1 MRLKFKQ
8 GGTDAVIA
16 VTNVHYCK
24 HKVKVFDNKPDDEVD
39 EFGNTYRCGLLV
51 SQQGMPQNTGLMF
64 VGISRFNCNDI
75 VEELLKYGYADI
87 SGLKKEPKY
96 VIGRSSIKIPF
107 LQRTDKL
114 TLKMISVDVKTE
126 ESVPTNDYINV
137 NIDSAVKVKVSMDP
151 EKMKLAASNFLNKN
165 EEYIRSSVVDVL
177 QGNVREIIGQMKLE
191 EIVQDRKK
199 FADKVQENA
208 APDMAKMGLDIVSFN
223 VQNVT
228 DKGNVIENLG
238 IDRVVTISKSAQISK
253 AESERDIAVAK
264 AAADK
269 QANDARVEAETAI
282 AEQNNALEIKKQ
294 ELKKQSDIKKAE
306 ADAAYE
312 IQEQE
317 QRKTI
322 EIATADANIAKQE
335 KEAEIKEKEIAV
347 REKSLDAEVK
357 KQADAEKYAR
367 MQKADAEKY
376 EQEKRAEAEKFTKL
390 QAAEATRAQYE
401 AEAEGIRAKGLA
413 EAESMEK
420 KADAMAKYGKAA
432 MTEMIIKVLPQ
443 MAEAI
448 AKPLESIDKVS
459 IIGGAGDSGMSAIS
473 DNVPQV
479 LAKTIESVKETTGFD
494 LTEVMKANTYDA
506 KVNNN
511 INVATDFGEKITEN
525 AVKETTAEMHKN
537 KIPSDSKD
545 ECFDYENM

>member
-1 MRLKFKQ
+1 MDILIIV
-8 GGTDAVIA
+8 GVVVIA
-16 VTNVHYCK
+16 LILIVMTGY
-24 HKVKVFDNKPDDEVD
+24 VKSPSD
-39 EFGNTYRCGLLV
+39 TAYI
-51 SQQGMPQNTGLMF
+51 
-64 VGISRFNCNDI
+64 ISD
-75 VEELLKYGYADI
+75 
-87 SGLKKEPKY
+87 LKKEPKY
-96 VIGRSSIKIPF
+96 VIGRSSIRIPF
-107 LQRTDKL
+107 LQRMDKL
-114 TLKMISVDVKTE
+114 MLKMISVDVKTE
-126 ESVPTNDYINV
+126 DSVPTNDYINV
-137 NIDSAVKVKVSMDP
+137 NIDSAVKVKVSSDP
-151 EKMKLAASNFLNKN
+151 AKMKIAASNFLNKN

-228 DKGNVIENLG
+228 DNGNVIENLG
-238 IDRVVTISKSAQISK
+238 IDRVVSISKSAQISR

-264 AAADK
+264 ASAEK

-347 REKSLDAEVK
+347 KEKSLDAEVK

-367 MQKADAEKY
+367 IQKADADKY
-376 EQEKRAEAEKFTKL
+376 EAEQRAEAEKITKL
-390 QAAEATRAQYE
+390 KEAEAIQARSI
-401 AEAEGIRAKGLA
+401 AEAEGTKAKGIAEAEAIKAKGLA
-413 EAESMEK
+413 EAEAMEK
-420 KADAMAKYGKAA
+420 KAEAMAKYGKAA
-432 MTEMIIKVLPQ
+432 MTDMIIKVLPQ

-459 IIGGAGDSGMSAIS
+459 IIGGAGDSGMSTIS

-506 KVNNN
+506 RVNNN
-511 INVATDFGEKITEN
+511 LNITTDLENKVVEKVVNEAVTDIEDNIPNTVAPDIDTAVHNEPVN
-525 AVKETTAEMHKN
+525 APKTHKN
-537 KIPSDSKD
+537 KK
-545 ECFDYENM
+545 N

>member
-1 MRLKFKQ
+1 MHMDNLIFVAAAI
-8 GGTDAVIA
+8 AVIIILILITGYVKAPTDTA
-16 VTNVHYCK
+16 V
-24 HKVKVFDNKPDDEVD
+24 
-39 EFGNTYRCGLLV
+39 
-51 SQQGMPQNTGLMF
+51 
-64 VGISRFNCNDI
+64 I
-75 VEELLKYGYADI
+75 I

-165 EEYIRSSVVDVL
+165 EDYIRNSVVDVL

-228 DKGNVIENLG
+228 DNGNVIENLG
-238 IDRVVTISKSAQISK
+238 IDRVVSISKSAQISR

-264 AAADK
+264 ANAEK
-269 QANDARVEAETAI
+269 EANDAKVASETAI

-322 EIATADANIAKQE
+322 EIATADADIAKQE

-347 REKSLDAEVK
+347 REKSLDAEIK

-367 MQKADAEKY
+367 IQKADADKY
-376 EQEKRAEAEKFTKL
+376 EAEQKAEAEKITKMKEAEAAKA
-390 QAAEATRAQYE
+390 QGIAEAEATKAKGM
-401 AEAEGIRAKGLA
+401 AEAETIRAKGMA
-413 EAESMEK
+413 EAEAMEK

-432 MTEMIIKVLPQ
+432 MTEMIIKILPQ

-459 IIGGAGDSGMSAIS
+459 IIGGAGDSGMTTIS

-511 INVATDFGEKITEN
+511 INVATDFGGKLAEN
-525 AVKETTAEMHKN
+525 AVRETVTELDSVPADNKLPKEQSHMTPQQKKIPKN
-537 KIPSDSKD
+537 KQ
-545 ECFDYENM
+545 

>member
-1 MRLKFKQ
+1 MDNLIFVAAAI
-8 GGTDAVIA
+8 AVIA
-16 VTNVHYCK
+16 VIIILVLITGY
-24 HKVKVFDNKPDDEVD
+24 VKAPTDTAV
-39 EFGNTYRCGLLV
+39 
-51 SQQGMPQNTGLMF
+51 
-64 VGISRFNCNDI
+64 I
-75 VEELLKYGYADI
+75 I

-165 EEYIRSSVVDVL
+165 EDYIRNSVVDVL

-228 DKGNVIENLG
+228 DKAEVIENLG
-238 IDRVVTISKSAQISK
+238 IDRIVSISKSAQISK
-253 AESERDIAVAK
+253 AESLRDIAVAK
-264 AAADK
+264 ASADK

-347 REKSLDAEVK
+347 REKSLDAEIK

-367 MQKADAEKY
+367 MQ
-376 EQEKRAEAEKFTKL
+376 
-390 QAAEATRAQYE
+390 
-401 AEAEGIRAKGLA
+401 
-413 EAESMEK
+413 

-511 INVATDFGEKITEN
+511 INVATDFGEKLAEN
-525 AVKETTAEMHKN
+525 ATKETVDEMKTAPMAKPSKRRVNVTPEN
-537 KIPSDSKD
+537 KQ
-545 ECFDYENM
+545 

>member
-1 MRLKFKQ
+1 MDNLIFVAAAI
-8 GGTDAVIA
+8 AVIA
-16 VTNVHYCK
+16 VIIILVLITGY
-24 HKVKVFDNKPDDEVD
+24 VKAPTDTAV
-39 EFGNTYRCGLLV
+39 
-51 SQQGMPQNTGLMF
+51 
-64 VGISRFNCNDI
+64 I
-75 VEELLKYGYADI
+75 I

-137 NIDSAVKVKVSMDP
+137 NIDSDVK
-151 EKMKLAASNFLNKN
+151 EKMKLAESNFLNKN
-165 EEYIRSSVVDVL
+165 EDYIRNSVVDVL

-228 DKGNVIENLG
+228 DKAEVIENLG
-238 IDRVVTISKSAQISK
+238 IDRIVSISKSAQISK
-253 AESERDIAVAK
+253 AESLRDIAVAK
-264 AAADK
+264 ASADK

-347 REKSLDAEVK
+347 REKSLDAEIK

-413 EAESMEK
+413 EAEAMEK

-511 INVATDFGEKITEN
+511 INVATDFGEKLAEN
-525 AVKETTAEMHKN
+525 ATKETVDEMKTAPMAKPSKRRVNVTPEN
-537 KIPSDSKD
+537 KQ
-545 ECFDYENM
+545 

>member
-1 MRLKFKQ
+1 MDNLIFV
-8 GGTDAVIA
+8 TAAIAVIIILVLITGYVKAPTDTA
-16 VTNVHYCK
+16 V
-24 HKVKVFDNKPDDEVD
+24 
-39 EFGNTYRCGLLV
+39 
-51 SQQGMPQNTGLMF
+51 
-64 VGISRFNCNDI
+64 I
-75 VEELLKYGYADI
+75 I

-165 EEYIRSSVVDVL
+165 EDYIRNSVVDVL

-228 DKGNVIENLG
+228 DNGNVIENLG
-238 IDRVVTISKSAQISK
+238 IDRVVSISKSAQISR

-264 AAADK
+264 ANAEK
-269 QANDARVEAETAI
+269 EANDAKVASETAI

-367 MQKADAEKY
+367 IQKADADKY
-376 EQEKRAEAEKFTKL
+376 EAEQKAEAEKITKMKEAEAAKA
-390 QAAEATRAQYE
+390 QGIAEAEATKAKGM
-401 AEAEGIRAKGLA
+401 AEAETIRAKGMA
-413 EAESMEK
+413 EAEAMEK

-432 MTEMIIKVLPQ
+432 MTEMIIKILPQ

-459 IIGGAGDSGMSAIS
+459 IIGGAGDSGMTTIS

-511 INVATDFGEKITEN
+511 INVATDFGEKLAEN
-525 AVKETTAEMHKN
+525 AVKETVTELDSVPADNKLPKEQSHMTPQQKKIPKN
-537 KIPSDSKD
+537 KQ
-545 ECFDYENM
+545 

>member
-1 MRLKFKQ
+1 MDNLIFVAAAI
-8 GGTDAVIA
+8 AVIIILILITGYVKAPTDTA
-16 VTNVHYCK
+16 V
-24 HKVKVFDNKPDDEVD
+24 
-39 EFGNTYRCGLLV
+39 
-51 SQQGMPQNTGLMF
+51 
-64 VGISRFNCNDI
+64 I
-75 VEELLKYGYADI
+75 I

-165 EEYIRSSVVDVL
+165 EDYIRNSVVDVL

-228 DKGNVIENLG
+228 DNGNVIENLG
-238 IDRVVTISKSAQISK
+238 IDRVVSISKSAQISR

-264 AAADK
+264 ANAEK
-269 QANDARVEAETAI
+269 EANDAKVASETAI

-367 MQKADAEKY
+367 IQKADADKY
-376 EQEKRAEAEKFTKL
+376 EAEQKAEAEKITKMKEAEAAKA
-390 QAAEATRAQYE
+390 QGIAEAEATKAKGM
-401 AEAEGIRAKGLA
+401 AEAETIRAKGMA
-413 EAESMEK
+413 EAEAMEK

-432 MTEMIIKVLPQ
+432 MTEMIIKILPQ

-459 IIGGAGDSGMSAIS
+459 IIGGAWDSGMTTIS

-511 INVATDFGEKITEN
+511 INVATDFGGKLAEN
-525 AVKETTAEMHKN
+525 AVRETVTELDSVPADNKLPKEQSHMTPQQKKIPKN
-537 KIPSDSKD
+537 KQ
-545 ECFDYENM
+545 

>member
-1 MRLKFKQ
+1 MDILIIV
-8 GGTDAVIA
+8 GIVVIA
-16 VTNVHYCK
+16 LILIVMTGY
-24 HKVKVFDNKPDDEVD
+24 VKSPSD
-39 EFGNTYRCGLLV
+39 TAY
-51 SQQGMPQNTGLMF
+51 
-64 VGISRFNCNDI
+64 I
-75 VEELLKYGYADI
+75 I

-96 VIGRSSIKIPF
+96 VIGRSSIRIPF
-107 LQRTDKL
+107 LQRMDKL
-114 TLKMISVDVKTE
+114 ILKMISVDVKTE
-126 ESVPTNDYINV
+126 DSVPTNDYINV
-137 NIDSAVKVKVSMDP
+137 NIDSAVKVKVSSDP
-151 EKMKLAASNFLNKN
+151 AKMKIAASNFLNKN

-228 DKGNVIENLG
+228 DNGNVIENLG
-238 IDRVVTISKSAQISK
+238 IDRVVSISKSAQISR

-264 AAADK
+264 AAAEK

-347 REKSLDAEVK
+347 KEKSLDAEVK

-367 MQKADAEKY
+367 IQKADADKY
-376 EQEKRAEAEKFTKL
+376 EAEQRAEAEKIAKL
-390 QAAEATRAQYE
+390 KEAEAIQARSI
-401 AEAEGIRAKGLA
+401 AEAEGTKAKGIAEAEAIKAKGLA
-413 EAESMEK
+413 EAEAMEK
-420 KADAMAKYGKAA
+420 KAEAMAKYGKAA
-432 MTEMIIKVLPQ
+432 MTDMIIKVLPQ

-459 IIGGAGDSGMSAIS
+459 IIGGAGDSGMSTIS

-506 KVNNN
+506 RVNNN
-511 INVATDFGEKITEN
+511 LNITTDLENKVVEKVVNEAVTDIEDNIPNTVAPDID
-525 AVKETTAEMHKN
+525 TTVHNESTNTPKTHKN
-537 KIPSDSKD
+537 KK
-545 ECFDYENM
+545 N

>member
-1 MRLKFKQ
+1 MDNLIFVAAAI
-8 GGTDAVIA
+8 AVIA
-16 VTNVHYCK
+16 VIIILVLITGY
-24 HKVKVFDNKPDDEVD
+24 VKAPTDTAV
-39 EFGNTYRCGLLV
+39 
-51 SQQGMPQNTGLMF
+51 
-64 VGISRFNCNDI
+64 I
-75 VEELLKYGYADI
+75 I

-165 EEYIRSSVVDVL
+165 EDYIRNSVVDVL

-199 FADKVQENA
+199 FADKAE
-208 APDMAKMGLDIVSFN
+208 
-223 VQNVT
+223 
-228 DKGNVIENLG
+228 VIENLG
-238 IDRVVTISKSAQISK
+238 IDRIVSISKSAQISK
-253 AESERDIAVAK
+253 AESLRDIAVAK
-264 AAADK
+264 ASADK

-347 REKSLDAEVK
+347 REKSLDAEIK

-413 EAESMEK
+413 EAEAMEK

-511 INVATDFGEKITEN
+511 INVATDFGEKLAEN
-525 AVKETTAEMHKN
+525 ATKETVDEMKTAPMAKPSKRRVNVTPEN
-537 KIPSDSKD
+537 KQ
-545 ECFDYENM
+545 

>member
-1 MRLKFKQ
+1 MDILIIV
-8 GGTDAVIA
+8 GVVVVALI
-16 VTNVHYCK
+16 
-24 HKVKVFDNKPDDEVD
+24 
-39 EFGNTYRCGLLV
+39 LLV
-51 SQQGMPQNTGLMF
+51 MTGY
-64 VGISRFNCNDI
+64 VKSPSDTAYI
-75 VEELLKYGYADI
+75 I

-96 VIGRSSIKIPF
+96 VIGRSSIRIPF
-107 LQRTDKL
+107 LQRMDKL
-114 TLKMISVDVKTE
+114 MLKMISVDVKTE

-137 NIDSAVKVKVSMDP
+137 NIDSAVKVKVSSDP
-151 EKMKLAASNFLNKN
+151 VKMKIAASNFLNKN
-165 EEYIRSSVVDVL
+165 EDYIRNSVVDVL

-335 KEAEIKEKEIAV
+335 KEAEIKEKEIV
-347 REKSLDAEVK
+347 VKEKSLDAEVK

-367 MQKADAEKY
+367 IQKADADKY
-376 EQEKRAEAEKFTKL
+376 EAEQRAEAEKITKL
-390 QAAEATRAQYE
+390 KEAEAIKARSI
-401 AEAEGIRAKGLA
+401 AEAEGTKAKGIAEAEAIKAKGLA
-413 EAESMEK
+413 EAEAMEK

-432 MTEMIIKVLPQ
+432 MTDMIIKVLPQ

-459 IIGGAGDSGMSAIS
+459 IIGGAGDSGMSTIS

-511 INVATDFGEKITEN
+511 VNITTDLENKVVEKVVNEAVTDIEN
-525 AVKETTAEMHKN
+525 NIPNTVTPNIDTAVHNESANTPKSHKN
-537 KIPSDSKD
+537 KK
-545 ECFDYENM
+545 N

>member
-1 MRLKFKQ
+1 MDILIIV
-8 GGTDAVIA
+8 GIVVIA
-16 VTNVHYCK
+16 LILIVMTGY
-24 HKVKVFDNKPDDEVD
+24 VKSPSD
-39 EFGNTYRCGLLV
+39 TAY
-51 SQQGMPQNTGLMF
+51 
-64 VGISRFNCNDI
+64 I
-75 VEELLKYGYADI
+75 I

-96 VIGRSSIKIPF
+96 VIGRSSIRIPF
-107 LQRTDKL
+107 LQRMDKL
-114 TLKMISVDVKTE
+114 MLKMISVDVKTE
-126 ESVPTNDYINV
+126 DSVPTNDYINV
-137 NIDSAVKVKVSMDP
+137 NIDSAVKVKVSSDP
-151 EKMKLAASNFLNKN
+151 VKMKIAASNFLNKN
-165 EEYIRSSVVDVL
+165 EEYIRNSVVDVL

-228 DKGNVIENLG
+228 DNGNVIENLG
-238 IDRVVTISKSAQISK
+238 IDRVVSISKSAQISR

-264 AAADK
+264 ASAEK

-347 REKSLDAEVK
+347 KEKSLDAEVK

-367 MQKADAEKY
+367 IQKADADKY
-376 EQEKRAEAEKFTKL
+376 EAEQRAEAEKITKL
-390 QAAEATRAQYE
+390 KEAEAIQARSI
-401 AEAEGIRAKGLA
+401 AEAEGTKAKGIAEAEAIKAKGLA
-413 EAESMEK
+413 EAEAMEK
-420 KADAMAKYGKAA
+420 KAEAMAKYGKAA
-432 MTEMIIKVLPQ
+432 MTDMIIKVLPQ

-459 IIGGAGDSGMSAIS
+459 IIGGAGDSGMSTIS

-506 KVNNN
+506 RVNNN
-511 INVATDFGEKITEN
+511 LNITTDLENKVVEKVVNEAVTDVEDNIPNTVAPNID
-525 AVKETTAEMHKN
+525 TTVHNEPVNTPKTHKN
-537 KIPSDSKD
+537 KK
-545 ECFDYENM
+545 N

>member
-1 MRLKFKQ
+1 MDNLIFVAAAI
-8 GGTDAVIA
+8 AVIIILVLITGYVKAPTDTA
-16 VTNVHYCK
+16 V
-24 HKVKVFDNKPDDEVD
+24 
-39 EFGNTYRCGLLV
+39 
-51 SQQGMPQNTGLMF
+51 
-64 VGISRFNCNDI
+64 I
-75 VEELLKYGYADI
+75 I

-165 EEYIRSSVVDVL
+165 EDYIRNSVVDVL

-228 DKGNVIENLG
+228 DNGNVIENLG
-238 IDRVVTISKSAQISK
+238 IDRVVSISKSAQISR

-264 AAADK
+264 ANAEK
-269 QANDARVEAETAI
+269 EANDAKVASETAI

-322 EIATADANIAKQE
+322 EIATADADIAKQE

-347 REKSLDAEVK
+347 REKSLDAEIK

-367 MQKADAEKY
+367 IQKADADKY
-376 EQEKRAEAEKFTKL
+376 EAEQKAEAEKITKMKEAEAAKA
-390 QAAEATRAQYE
+390 QGIAEAEATKAKGM
-401 AEAEGIRAKGLA
+401 AEAETIRAKGMA
-413 EAESMEK
+413 EAEAMEK

-432 MTEMIIKVLPQ
+432 MTEMIIKILPQ

-459 IIGGAGDSGMSAIS
+459 IIGGAGDSGMTTIS

-511 INVATDFGEKITEN
+511 INVATDFSGKLAEN
-525 AVKETTAEMHKN
+525 AVKETVTELDSVPADNKLPKEQSHMTPQQKKIPKN
-537 KIPSDSKD
+537 KQ
-545 ECFDYENM
+545 

>member
-1 MRLKFKQ
+1 
-8 GGTDAVIA
+8 
-16 VTNVHYCK
+16 
-24 HKVKVFDNKPDDEVD
+24 
-39 EFGNTYRCGLLV
+39 
-51 SQQGMPQNTGLMF
+51 
-64 VGISRFNCNDI
+64 
-75 VEELLKYGYADI
+75 
-87 SGLKKEPKY
+87 
-96 VIGRSSIKIPF
+96 
-107 LQRTDKL
+107 
-114 TLKMISVDVKTE
+114 MISVDVKTE
-126 ESVPTNDYINV
+126 DSVPTNDYINV
-137 NIDSAVKVKVSMDP
+137 NIDSAVKVKVSSDP
-151 EKMKLAASNFLNKN
+151 AKMKIAASNFLNKN

-228 DKGNVIENLG
+228 DNGNVIENLG
-238 IDRVVTISKSAQISK
+238 IDRVVSISKSAQISR

-264 AAADK
+264 ASAEK

-347 REKSLDAEVK
+347 KEKSLDAEVK

-367 MQKADAEKY
+367 IQKADADKY
-376 EQEKRAEAEKFTKL
+376 EAEQRAEAEKITKL
-390 QAAEATRAQYE
+390 KEAEAIQARSI
-401 AEAEGIRAKGLA
+401 AEAEGTKAKGIAEAEAIKAKGLA
-413 EAESMEK
+413 EAEAMEK
-420 KADAMAKYGKAA
+420 KAEAMAKYGKAA
-432 MTEMIIKVLPQ
+432 MTDMIIKVLPQ

-459 IIGGAGDSGMSAIS
+459 IIGGAGDSGMSTIS

-506 KVNNN
+506 RVNNN
-511 INVATDFGEKITEN
+511 LNITTDLENKVVEKVVNEAVTDIEDNIPNTVAPDIDTAVHNEPVN
-525 AVKETTAEMHKN
+525 APKTHKN
-537 KIPSDSKD
+537 KK
-545 ECFDYENM
+545 N

>member
-1 MRLKFKQ
+1 MDNLIFVAAAI
-8 GGTDAVIA
+8 AVIIILILITGYVKAPTDTA
-16 VTNVHYCK
+16 V
-24 HKVKVFDNKPDDEVD
+24 
-39 EFGNTYRCGLLV
+39 
-51 SQQGMPQNTGLMF
+51 
-64 VGISRFNCNDI
+64 I
-75 VEELLKYGYADI
+75 I

-165 EEYIRSSVVDVL
+165 EDYIRNSVVDVL

-228 DKGNVIENLG
+228 DNGNVIENLG
-238 IDRVVTISKSAQISK
+238 IDRVVSISKSAQISR

-264 AAADK
+264 ANAEK
-269 QANDARVEAETAI
+269 EANDAKVASETAI

-322 EIATADANIAKQE
+322 EIATADADIAKQE

-347 REKSLDAEVK
+347 REKSLDAEIK

-367 MQKADAEKY
+367 IQKADADKY
-376 EQEKRAEAEKFTKL
+376 EAEQKAEAEKITKMKEAEAAKA
-390 QAAEATRAQYE
+390 QGIAEAEATKAKGM
-401 AEAEGIRAKGLA
+401 AEAETIRAKGMA
-413 EAESMEK
+413 EAEAMEK

-432 MTEMIIKVLPQ
+432 MTEMIIKILPQ

-459 IIGGAGDSGMSAIS
+459 IIGGAGDSGITTIS

-511 INVATDFGEKITEN
+511 INVATDFGGKLAEN
-525 AVKETTAEMHKN
+525 AVKETVTELDSVPADNKLPKEQSHMTPQQKKMPKN
-537 KIPSDSKD
+537 KQ
-545 ECFDYENM
+545 

>member
-1 MRLKFKQ
+1 MDILIIV
-8 GGTDAVIA
+8 GVVVIA
-16 VTNVHYCK
+16 LILIVMTGY
-24 HKVKVFDNKPDDEVD
+24 VKSPSD
-39 EFGNTYRCGLLV
+39 TAY
-51 SQQGMPQNTGLMF
+51 
-64 VGISRFNCNDI
+64 I
-75 VEELLKYGYADI
+75 I

-96 VIGRSSIKIPF
+96 VIGRSSIRIPF
-107 LQRTDKL
+107 LQRMDKL
-114 TLKMISVDVKTE
+114 MLKMISVDVKTE
-126 ESVPTNDYINV
+126 DSVPTNDYINV
-137 NIDSAVKVKVSMDP
+137 NIDSAVKVKVSSDP
-151 EKMKLAASNFLNKN
+151 AKMKIAASNFLNKN

-228 DKGNVIENLG
+228 DNGNVIENLG
-238 IDRVVTISKSAQISK
+238 IDRVVSISKSAQISR

-264 AAADK
+264 ASAEK

-347 REKSLDAEVK
+347 KEKSLDAEVK

-367 MQKADAEKY
+367 IQKADADKY
-376 EQEKRAEAEKFTKL
+376 EAEQRAEAEKITKL
-390 QAAEATRAQYE
+390 KEAEAIQARSI
-401 AEAEGIRAKGLA
+401 AEAEGTKAKGIAEAEAIKAKGLA
-413 EAESMEK
+413 EAEAMEK
-420 KADAMAKYGKAA
+420 KAEAMAKYGKAA
-432 MTEMIIKVLPQ
+432 MTDMIIKVLPQ

-459 IIGGAGDSGMSAIS
+459 IIGGAGDSGMSTIS

-506 KVNNN
+506 RVNNN
-511 INVATDFGEKITEN
+511 LNITTDLENKVVEKVVNEAVTDIEDNVPNTVAPNIDT
-525 AVKETTAEMHKN
+525 AVHNEPVNTPKTHKN
-537 KIPSDSKD
+537 KK
-545 ECFDYENM
+545 N

>member
-1 MRLKFKQ
+1 MDILIIV
-8 GGTDAVIA
+8 GVVVIA
-16 VTNVHYCK
+16 LILIVMTGY
-24 HKVKVFDNKPDDEVD
+24 VKSPSD
-39 EFGNTYRCGLLV
+39 TAY
-51 SQQGMPQNTGLMF
+51 
-64 VGISRFNCNDI
+64 I
-75 VEELLKYGYADI
+75 I

-96 VIGRSSIKIPF
+96 VIGGSSIRIPF
-107 LQRTDKL
+107 LQRMDKL
-114 TLKMISVDVKTE
+114 MLKMISVDVKTE
-126 ESVPTNDYINV
+126 DSVPTNDYINV
-137 NIDSAVKVKVSMDP
+137 NIDSAVKVKVSSDP
-151 EKMKLAASNFLNKN
+151 AKMKIAASNFLNKN

-228 DKGNVIENLG
+228 DNGNVIENLG
-238 IDRVVTISKSAQISK
+238 IDRVVSISKSAQISR

-264 AAADK
+264 ASAEK

-347 REKSLDAEVK
+347 KEKSLDAEVK

-367 MQKADAEKY
+367 IQKADADKY
-376 EQEKRAEAEKFTKL
+376 EAEQRAEAEKITKL
-390 QAAEATRAQYE
+390 KEAETIQARSI
-401 AEAEGIRAKGLA
+401 AEAEGTKAKGIAEAEAIKAKGLA
-413 EAESMEK
+413 EAEAMEK
-420 KADAMAKYGKAA
+420 KAEAMAKYGKAA
-432 MTEMIIKVLPQ
+432 MTDMIIKVLPQ

-459 IIGGAGDSGMSAIS
+459 IIGGAGDSGMSTIS

-506 KVNNN
+506 RVNNN
-511 INVATDFGEKITEN
+511 LNITTDLENKVVEKVVNEAVTDIEDNVPNTVAPNIDTAVHNEPVN
-525 AVKETTAEMHKN
+525 APKTHKN
-537 KIPSDSKD
+537 KK
-545 ECFDYENM
+545 N

>member
-1 MRLKFKQ
+1 MDILIIV
-8 GGTDAVIA
+8 GVVVIA
-16 VTNVHYCK
+16 LILIVMTGY
-24 HKVKVFDNKPDDEVD
+24 VKSPSD
-39 EFGNTYRCGLLV
+39 TAY
-51 SQQGMPQNTGLMF
+51 
-64 VGISRFNCNDI
+64 I
-75 VEELLKYGYADI
+75 I

-96 VIGRSSIKIPF
+96 VIGKSSIRIPF
-107 LQRTDKL
+107 LQRMDRL
-114 TLKMISVDVKTE
+114 MLKMISVDVKTE

-137 NIDSAVKVKVSMDP
+137 NIDSAVKVKVSSDP
-151 EKMKLAASNFLNKN
+151 AKMKIAESNFLNKN
-165 EEYIRSSVVDVL
+165 EDYIRNSVVDVL

-228 DKGNVIENLG
+228 DNGNVIENLG
-238 IDRVVTISKSAQISK
+238 IDRVVSISKSAQISR

-264 AAADK
+264 AAAEK

-347 REKSLDAEVK
+347 KEKSLDAEVK

-367 MQKADAEKY
+367 IQKADADKY
-376 EQEKRAEAEKFTKL
+376 EAEQKAEAEKITKL
-390 QAAEATRAQYE
+390 KEAEAIQARSI
-401 AEAEGIRAKGLA
+401 AEAEGTKAKGIAEAEAIKAKGLA
-413 EAESMEK
+413 EAEAMEK
-420 KADAMAKYGKAA
+420 KAEAMAKYGKAA
-432 MTEMIIKVLPQ
+432 MTDMIIKVLPQ

-459 IIGGAGDSGMSAIS
+459 IIGGAGDSGMSTIS

-506 KVNNN
+506 RVNNN
-511 INVATDFGEKITEN
+511 LNITTDLENKVVEKVVNEAVTDIEDNVPNTVAPNIDT
-525 AVKETTAEMHKN
+525 AVHNEPVNTPKTHKN
-537 KIPSDSKD
+537 KK
-545 ECFDYENM
+545 N

>member
-1 MRLKFKQ
+1 
-8 GGTDAVIA
+8 
-16 VTNVHYCK
+16 
-24 HKVKVFDNKPDDEVD
+24 
-39 EFGNTYRCGLLV
+39 
-51 SQQGMPQNTGLMF
+51 
-64 VGISRFNCNDI
+64 
-75 VEELLKYGYADI
+75 
-87 SGLKKEPKY
+87 
-96 VIGRSSIKIPF
+96 
-107 LQRTDKL
+107 
-114 TLKMISVDVKTE
+114 
-126 ESVPTNDYINV
+126 
-137 NIDSAVKVKVSMDP
+137 
-151 EKMKLAASNFLNKN
+151 
-165 EEYIRSSVVDVL
+165 
-177 QGNVREIIGQMKLE
+177 MKLE

-228 DKGNVIENLG
+228 DNGNVIENLG
-238 IDRVVTISKSAQISK
+238 IDRVVSISKSAQISR

-264 AAADK
+264 ANAEK
-269 QANDARVEAETAI
+269 EANDAKVASETAI

-413 EAESMEK
+413 EAEAMEK

>member
-1 MRLKFKQ
+1 MT
-8 GGTDAVIA
+8 G
-16 VTNVHYCK
+16 Y
-24 HKVKVFDNKPDDEVD
+24 VKSPSD
-39 EFGNTYRCGLLV
+39 TAY
-51 SQQGMPQNTGLMF
+51 
-64 VGISRFNCNDI
+64 I
-75 VEELLKYGYADI
+75 I

-96 VIGRSSIKIPF
+96 VIGRSSIRIPF
-107 LQRTDKL
+107 LQRMDKL
-114 TLKMISVDVKTE
+114 MLKMISVDVKTE
-126 ESVPTNDYINV
+126 DSVPTNDYINV
-137 NIDSAVKVKVSMDP
+137 NIDSAVKVKVSSDP
-151 EKMKLAASNFLNKN
+151 AKMKIAASNFLNKN

-228 DKGNVIENLG
+228 DNGNVIENLG
-238 IDRVVTISKSAQISK
+238 IDRVVSISKSAQISR

-264 AAADK
+264 ASAEK

-347 REKSLDAEVK
+347 KEKSLDAEVK

-367 MQKADAEKY
+367 IQKADADKY
-376 EQEKRAEAEKFTKL
+376 EAEQRAEAEKITKL
-390 QAAEATRAQYE
+390 KEAEAIQARSI
-401 AEAEGIRAKGLA
+401 AEAEGTKAKGIAEAEAIKAKGLA
-413 EAESMEK
+413 EAEAMEK
-420 KADAMAKYGKAA
+420 KAEAMAKYGKAA
-432 MTEMIIKVLPQ
+432 MTDMIIKVLPQ

-459 IIGGAGDSGMSAIS
+459 IIGGAGDSGMSTIS

-506 KVNNN
+506 RVNNN
-511 INVATDFGEKITEN
+511 LNITTDLENKVVEKVVNEAVTDIEDNVPNTVAPDIDIAVHNEPVN
-525 AVKETTAEMHKN
+525 APKTHKN
-537 KIPSDSKD
+537 KK
-545 ECFDYENM
+545 N

>member
-1 MRLKFKQ
+1 MDNLIFVAAAI
-8 GGTDAVIA
+8 AVIIILILITGYVKAPTDTA
-16 VTNVHYCK
+16 V
-24 HKVKVFDNKPDDEVD
+24 
-39 EFGNTYRCGLLV
+39 
-51 SQQGMPQNTGLMF
+51 
-64 VGISRFNCNDI
+64 I
-75 VEELLKYGYADI
+75 I

-165 EEYIRSSVVDVL
+165 EDYIRNSVVDVL

-228 DKGNVIENLG
+228 DNGNVIENLG
-238 IDRVVTISKSAQISK
+238 IDRVVSISKSAQISR

-264 AAADK
+264 ANAEK
-269 QANDARVEAETAI
+269 EANDAKVASETAI

-367 MQKADAEKY
+367 IQKADADKY
-376 EQEKRAEAEKFTKL
+376 EAEQKAEAEKITKMKEAEAAKA
-390 QAAEATRAQYE
+390 QGIAEAEATKAKGM
-401 AEAEGIRAKGLA
+401 AEAETIRAKGMA
-413 EAESMEK
+413 EAEAMEK

-432 MTEMIIKVLPQ
+432 MTEMIIKILPQ

-459 IIGGAGDSGMSAIS
+459 IIGGAGDSGMTTIS

-511 INVATDFGEKITEN
+511 INVATDFGEKLAEN
-525 AVKETTAEMHKN
+525 AVKETVTELDSVPADNKLPKEQSHMTPQQKKIPKN
-537 KIPSDSKD
+537 KQ
-545 ECFDYENM
+545 

>member
-1 MRLKFKQ
+1 MDNLIFVAAAI
-8 GGTDAVIA
+8 AVIIILILITGYVKAPTDTA
-16 VTNVHYCK
+16 V
-24 HKVKVFDNKPDDEVD
+24 
-39 EFGNTYRCGLLV
+39 
-51 SQQGMPQNTGLMF
+51 
-64 VGISRFNCNDI
+64 I
-75 VEELLKYGYADI
+75 I

-165 EEYIRSSVVDVL
+165 EDYIRNSVVDVL

-228 DKGNVIENLG
+228 DNGNVIENLG
-238 IDRVVTISKSAQISK
+238 IDRVVSISKSAQISR

-264 AAADK
+264 ANAEK
-269 QANDARVEAETAI
+269 EANDAKVASETAI

-367 MQKADAEKY
+367 IQKADADKY
-376 EQEKRAEAEKFTKL
+376 EAEQKAEAEKITKMKEAEAAKA
-390 QAAEATRAQYE
+390 QGIAEAEATKAKGM
-401 AEAEGIRAKGLA
+401 AEAETIRAKGMA
-413 EAESMEK
+413 EAEAMEK

-432 MTEMIIKVLPQ
+432 MTEMIIKILPQ

-459 IIGGAGDSGMSAIS
+459 IIGGAGDSGMATIS

-511 INVATDFGEKITEN
+511 INVATDFGGKLAEN
-525 AVKETTAEMHKN
+525 AVKETVTELDSVPADNKLPKEQSHMTPQQKKIPKN
-537 KIPSDSKD
+537 KQ
-545 ECFDYENM
+545 

>member
-1 MRLKFKQ
+1 MDNLIIVAAAIAVVIVLILITGYVKAP
-8 GGTDAVIA
+8 TDTAVI
-16 VTNVHYCK
+16 
-24 HKVKVFDNKPDDEVD
+24 
-39 EFGNTYRCGLLV
+39 
-51 SQQGMPQNTGLMF
+51 
-64 VGISRFNCNDI
+64 
-75 VEELLKYGYADI
+75 I

-165 EEYIRSSVVDVL
+165 EDYIRNSVVDVL

-228 DKGNVIENLG
+228 DNGNVIENLG
-238 IDRVVTISKSAQISK
+238 IDRVVSISKSAQISR

-264 AAADK
+264 ANAEK
-269 QANDARVEAETAI
+269 EANDAKVASETAI

-347 REKSLDAEVK
+347 KEKSLDAEVK

-367 MQKADAEKY
+367 IQKADADKY
-376 EQEKRAEAEKFTKL
+376 EAEQRAEAEKITKL
-390 QAAEATRAQYE
+390 KEAEAIKARSI
-401 AEAEGIRAKGLA
+401 AEAEGAKAKGIAEAEATKAKGIAEAEAIKAKGLA
-413 EAESMEK
+413 EAEAMEK
-420 KADAMAKYGKAA
+420 KADAMAKYGEAA

-511 INVATDFGEKITEN
+511 INVATDFGEKIAEN
-525 AVKETTAEMHKN
+525 AVKETAAEMQKN

-545 ECFDYENM
+545 ECFNYENM

>member
-1 MRLKFKQ
+1 MDNLIFV
-8 GGTDAVIA
+8 TAAIAVIIILVLITGYVKAPTDTA
-16 VTNVHYCK
+16 V
-24 HKVKVFDNKPDDEVD
+24 
-39 EFGNTYRCGLLV
+39 
-51 SQQGMPQNTGLMF
+51 
-64 VGISRFNCNDI
+64 I
-75 VEELLKYGYADI
+75 I

-165 EEYIRSSVVDVL
+165 EDYIRNSVVDVL

-228 DKGNVIENLG
+228 DNGNVIENLG
-238 IDRVVTISKSAQISK
+238 IDRVVSISKSAQISR

-264 AAADK
+264 ANAEK
-269 QANDARVEAETAI
+269 EANDAKVASETAI

-367 MQKADAEKY
+367 IQKTDADKY
-376 EQEKRAEAEKFTKL
+376 EAEQKAEAEKITKMKEAEAAKA
-390 QAAEATRAQYE
+390 QGIAEAEATKAKGM
-401 AEAEGIRAKGLA
+401 AEAETIRAKGMA
-413 EAESMEK
+413 EAEAMEK

-432 MTEMIIKVLPQ
+432 MTEMIIKILPQ

-459 IIGGAGDSGMSAIS
+459 IIGGAGDSGMTTIS

-511 INVATDFGEKITEN
+511 INVATDFGEKLAEN
-525 AVKETTAEMHKN
+525 AVKETVTELDSVPADNKLPKEQSHMTPQQKKIPKN
-537 KIPSDSKD
+537 KQ
-545 ECFDYENM
+545 